1 MFPARRPAPSAQNAA
16 PGDFVPGEMYKSE
29 LKGTCAKKATAR
41 ERLPGWE
48 LCGSA
53 VPPLGTIQHV
63 GWVEPIISIR
73 CN

>member
-53 VPPLGTIQHV
+53 VPPLGTIQHKD
-63 GWVEPIISIR
+63 GWSLRNPSSP
-73 CN
+73 